1 MEALI
6 SDRTEEVDSM
16 TYCVGLKLRGGLV
29 MICDTRTNAGIDNIS
44 CFRKLHLFGVPGE
57 RSMALASS
65 GNLSVTQSV
74 ISLLTEGLPDPDS
87 DEKRTLLNVPSMFKA
102 AQLVGEAVRE
112 VYRTDGPSLEQHQ
125 AGFDVSLL
133 LGGQIKGRRM
143 RLFMLYSAGNFI
155 EATGDT
161 PYLQI
166 GEHKY
171 GKPILD
177 RAVTYETDLY
187 EGLKLGLLSMD
198 STMRSNLAVGLPLDI
213 MVQPVDACAPELV
226 HRIHSG
232 DHYFEEL
239 SRKWS
244 EALRASHQAIAQP
257 PYKGVTGAAYAG
269 AGASKLA
276 KATRAKR
283 KPKKK

>member
-1 MEALI
+1 
-6 SDRTEEVDSM
+6 M

-57 RSMALASS
+57 RSMGIASS

-74 ISLLTEGLPDPDS
+74 ISLLSEGLADQ
-87 DEKRTLLNVPSMFKA
+87 ETGQKRTLLNVPSMFKA

-133 LGGQIKGRRM
+133 LGGQIKGRRL
-143 RLFMLYSAGNFI
+143 RLFMIYAAGNFI

-177 RAVTYETDLY
+177 RAVTYETDIN
-187 EGLKLGLLSMD
+187 EALKLGLLSMD
-198 STMRSNLAVGLPLDI
+198 STIRSNLAVGLPLDI
-213 MVQPVDACAPELV
+213 MVQRADTYTPELV
-226 HRIHSG
+226 HRIHDG
-232 DHYFEEL
+232 DPYFEEL

-257 PYKGVTGAAYAG
+257 PYKGVTGAAAIAGG
-269 AGASKLA
+269 AGQSKLA
-276 KATRAKR
+276 RATKGTKPKSR
-283 KPKKK
+283 PKKK

>member
-1 MEALI
+1 
-6 SDRTEEVDSM
+6 
-16 TYCVGLKLRGGLV
+16 
-29 MICDTRTNAGIDNIS
+29 
-44 CFRKLHLFGVPGE
+44 
-57 RSMALASS
+57 MAIASS

-74 ISLLTEGLPDPDS
+74 LSMLSEGLADQDTGQ
-87 DEKRTLLNVPSMFKA
+87 KRTLLNVPSMFKA

-133 LGGQIKGRRM
+133 LGGQIKGRRL
-143 RLFMLYSAGNFI
+143 RLFMVYAAGNFI

-177 RAVTYETDLY
+177 RAVTYETDIN
-187 EGLKLGLLSMD
+187 EALKLGLLSMD
-198 STMRSNLAVGLPLDI
+198 STIRSNLAVGLPLDV
-213 MVQPVDACAPELV
+213 MVQRTDMCTPELV
-226 HRIHSG
+226 HRIHDG
-232 DHYFEEL
+232 DSYFEEL

-257 PYKGVTGAAYAG
+257 PYKGVTGAAAIAGG
-269 AGASKLA
+269 AGQSKLA
-276 KATRAKR
+276 KATKGTQTKSRR
-283 KPKKK
+283 KKT

>member
-1 MEALI
+1 
-6 SDRTEEVDSM
+6 
-16 TYCVGLKLRGGLV
+16 

-44 CFRKLHLFGVPGE
+44 CFRKLHLFGMPGE
-57 RSMALASS
+57 RSMAIASS
-65 GNLSVTQSV
+65 GNLSITQSV
-74 ISLLTEGLPDPDS
+74 ISLLSEGLKDPDTGQ
-87 DEKRTLLNVPSMFKA
+87 KRTLLTVPSMFKA
-102 AQLVGEAVRE
+102 AQLVGQAVRE
-112 VYRTDGPSLEQHQ
+112 VYRADGPSLEQHQ

-143 RLFMLYSAGNFI
+143 RLFMVYAAGNFI

-177 RAVTYETDLY
+177 RAVTYETDIY

-198 STMRSNLAVGLPLDI
+198 STIRSNLAVGLPLDI
-213 MVQPVDACAPELV
+213 MVQPIDSQAPALV
-226 HRIHSG
+226 HRIQQN
-232 DHYFEEL
+232 DPYFEEL
-239 SRKWS
+239 SHKWS

-257 PYKGVTGAAYAG
+257 PYKGITGAASMAG
-269 AGASKLA
+269 AAGQSKLS
-276 KATRAKR
+276 KATKTANTRR
-283 KPKKK
+283 KKK